1 MSNFQDRITQ
11 AQNLF
16 SAGNFSSC
24 LELLLPIESSS
35 AEAAA
40 LAQETRRQMAELKTQ
55 EELEIHLENVKK
67 EAMDLFDREEYS
79 ASLEKF
85 TYLSGQLPD
94 DRMILDYLK
103 LCREMTAEPDK
114 SPGARVDT
122 PEEPC
127 QISFSFPPDPIES
140 LTNTP
145 EESPAMKAS
154 ANPVTGEIPGE
165 VEPLNDGPSP
175 DGENPD
181 EPVPA
186 PPKPMISILVGFLLV
201 VLMIAALWYL
211 FAWDQ
216 TPSSL
221 EVYSE
226 PDGAAIWLDGA
237 MKGQTPL
244 RLSPVPAGNYTLRVQ
259 KDGFLTYTQQIM
271 ISKRQPTTLSVKLAK
286 MPDAHFDA
294 EEFLS
299 TAQVLFSQGRWLEAQ
314 EYCDRI
320 LVKDPKHQG
329 AKELS
334 GKIYDQMHPPTPDEI
349 GPVVPTVSSE
359 PSGATGMEKKEGG
372 ASSAPILPTPHPPS
386 TSSPAPAAPQRLDN
400 QPIAVIHHHFVGS
413 CRGKLVIHS
422 NEISFVPDDSSNEG
436 FFRNISDIE
445 KIEVGNN
452 LKIQFKN
459 KLFRFDLADAP
470 NDPGNREKLIQISRQ
485 IMEKMAQNNR

>member
-1 MSNFQDRITQ
+1 MSTFQDQITQ
-11 AQNLF
+11 ARNLF
-16 SAGNFSSC
+16 SAGEFSAC

-35 AEAAA
+35 PEAAA
-40 LAQETRRQMAELKTQ
+40 LALEARQQLAELKML
-55 EELEIHLENVKK
+55 EELEIHLENMKK

-85 TYLSGQLPD
+85 TVLSRQLPD

-103 LCREMTAEPDK
+103 LCREMTAEPGTALEL
-114 SPGARVDT
+114 PPQP
-122 PEEPC
+122 PEEPR
-127 QISFSFPPDPIES
+127 QISFSFPPS
-140 LTNTP
+140 P
-145 EESPAMKAS
+145 EDSHHLPPGEAPMMIDS
-154 ANPVTGEIPGE
+154 AEPTSGEIPGE
-165 VEPLNDGPSP
+165 AEPHDDGPSP
-175 DGENPD
+175 DGENS
-181 EPVPA
+181 EETVPP
-186 PPKPMISILVGFLLV
+186 PPKPMISILVGAILV
-201 VLMIAALWYL
+201 ILFISALWFL
-211 FAWDQ
+211 FTWDQ

-226 PDGAAIWLDGA
+226 PDSATIWLDGA

-244 RLSPVPAGNYTLRVQ
+244 RLSPVPAGNYNLRVQ
-259 KDGFLTYTQQIM
+259 KEGFLTYTQQIM

-320 LVKDPKHQG
+320 LAKDPKHQG

-334 GKIYDQMHPPTPDEI
+334 GKIYSQLHPPTPEEI
-349 GPVVPTVSSE
+349 VPVVPTVPSE
-359 PSGATGMEKKEGG
+359 PTPAAGTGKKESENL
-372 ASSAPILPTPHPPS
+372 SSPKLPPQHPV
-386 TSSPAPAAPQRLDN
+386 PAPATPQRFDN

-413 CRGKLVIHS
+413 CRGKLVIQG
-422 NEISFVPDDSSNEG
+422 NEISFAPDDSSNEG
-436 FFRNISDIE
+436 FHRNISDIE
-445 KIEVGNN
+445 KIEVGSN

-459 KLFRFDLADAP
+459 KLFRFDLADGP
-470 NDPGNREKLIQISRQ
+470 NDPGNREKLIQISKQ